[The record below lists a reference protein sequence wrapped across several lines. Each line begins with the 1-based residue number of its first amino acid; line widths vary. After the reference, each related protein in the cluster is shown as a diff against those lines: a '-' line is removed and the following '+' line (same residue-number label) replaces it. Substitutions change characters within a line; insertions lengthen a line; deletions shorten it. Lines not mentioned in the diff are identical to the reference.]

1 MIDKFTFGNIKKF
14 QMTFIS
20 TFTLKKTAVKTFS
33 VLFGL
38 CLLLSCSNQGG
49 YSLKIDIKDLPDQ
62 SKVFLK
68 YIDATNS
75 PITVDST
82 AAVNGIAT
90 FKGSQEFPAMHYLF
104 FENANGN
111 IPVILENASIEVKA
125 QKDSLNMAKLSGS
138 DQNTWFTEFVTTS
151 QGFSERA
158 NGIATDL
165 QNARAN
171 GKEAFIESLRE
182 EYMELQE
189 EAKSYEISFAAEHPA
204 SLITILLIERMFASK
219 AVEEQKIKELIE
231 GISPEIKQTDA
242 GKKLMTLWE
251 ANLSTA
257 IGSKAIDFSGP
268 NPNGEILSLS
278 NLKGKVTVIDFWA
291 AWCKPCRAE
300 NPNVVAVYNQYH
312 DKGLEIISISL
323 DKKKED
329 WITAIAADQ
338 MDWHHISSLAY
349 FSDPIAKQY
358 NINAIPATFILD
370 ENGTIVAKDLRGP
383 ALGAQIAKML
393 P

>member
-1 MIDKFTFGNIKKF
+1 MILNT
-14 QMTFIS
+14 TVL
-20 TFTLKKTAVKTFS
+20 LKKPFIKISAI
-33 VLFGL
+33 LFG
-38 CLLLSCSNQGG
+38 CAFFISCSNQAG
-49 YSLKIDIKDLPDQ
+49 YSLKVDIKDLPDG

-68 YIDATNS
+68 YIDASNS

-82 AAVNGIAT
+82 FTSNGLAN
-90 FKGSQEFPAMHYLF
+90 FKGSQNFPAMHYLF

-111 IPVILENASIEVKA
+111 IPVIIENANIEVAA
-125 QKDSLNMAKLSGS
+125 QKDSLNAAKLSGS
-138 DQNTWFTEFVTTS
+138 DQNTWFSEFVTTS

-182 EYMELQE
+182 EYLELQE
-189 EAKSYEISFAAEHPA
+189 EAKSYEISFAAEHPG
-204 SLITILLIERMFASK
+204 SLITVLLIERMFASK
-219 AVEEQKIKELIE
+219 AVEELKIKELIE
-231 GISPEIKQTDA
+231 AITPEIKESDA

-257 IGSKAIDFSGP
+257 IGSNAIDFSGP
-268 NPNGEILSLS
+268 NPNGEIISLS
-278 NLKGKVTVIDFWA
+278 NLKGKVTIIDFWA

-329 WITAIAADQ
+329 WIAAIAADQ

>member
-1 MIDKFTFGNIKKF
+1 MILNT
-14 QMTFIS
+14 TVL
-20 TFTLKKTAVKTFS
+20 LKKPFIKIAAIF
-33 VLFGL
+33 FG
-38 CLLLSCSNQGG
+38 CAFFISCSNQAG
-49 YSLKIDIKDLPDQ
+49 YSLKVDIKDLPDG

-68 YIDATNS
+68 YIDASNS

-82 AAVNGIAT
+82 FTSNGLAN
-90 FKGSQEFPAMHYLF
+90 FKGSQNFPAMHYLF

-111 IPVILENASIEVKA
+111 IPVIIENASIEVAA
-125 QKDSLNMAKLSGS
+125 QKDSLNAAKLSGS
-138 DQNTWFTEFVTTS
+138 DQNTWFSEFVTTS

-182 EYMELQE
+182 EYLELQE
-189 EAKSYEISFAAEHPA
+189 EAKSYEISFAAEHPG
-204 SLITILLIERMFASK
+204 SLITVLLIERMFASK
-219 AVEEQKIKELIE
+219 AVEELKIKELIE
-231 GISPEIKQTDA
+231 AITPEIKESDA

-257 IGSKAIDFSGP
+257 IGSNAIDFSGP
-268 NPNGEILSLS
+268 NPNGEIISLS
-278 NLKGKVTVIDFWA
+278 NLKGKVTIIDFWA

-300 NPNVVAVYNQYH
+300 NPNVVAVYSQYH

-329 WITAIAADQ
+329 WIAAIAADQ

>member
-1 MIDKFTFGNIKKF
+1 MILNT
-14 QMTFIS
+14 TVL
-20 TFTLKKTAVKTFS
+20 LKKPFIKIAAFF
-33 VLFGL
+33 FG
-38 CLLLSCSNQGG
+38 CAFFISCSNQAG
-49 YSLKIDIKDLPDQ
+49 YSLKVNIKDLPDG

-68 YIDATNS
+68 YIDASNS

-82 AAVNGIAT
+82 FTSNGLAN
-90 FKGSQEFPAMHYLF
+90 FKGSQNFPAMHYLF

-111 IPVILENASIEVKA
+111 IPVIIENASIEVAA
-125 QKDSLNMAKLSGS
+125 QKDSLNAAKLSGS
-138 DQNTWFTEFVTTS
+138 DQNTWFSEFVTTS

-182 EYMELQE
+182 EYLELQE
-189 EAKSYEISFAAEHPA
+189 EAKSYEISFAAEHPG
-204 SLITILLIERMFASK
+204 SLITVLLIERMFASK
-219 AVEEQKIKELIE
+219 AVEELKIKELIE
-231 GISPEIKQTDA
+231 AITPEIKESDA

-257 IGSKAIDFSGP
+257 IGSNAIDFSGP
-268 NPNGEILSLS
+268 NPNGEIISLS
-278 NLKGKVTVIDFWA
+278 NLKGKVTIIDFWA

-329 WITAIAADQ
+329 WIAAIAADQ

>member
-1 MIDKFTFGNIKKF
+1 
-14 QMTFIS
+14 
-20 TFTLKKTAVKTFS
+20 
-33 VLFGL
+33 
-38 CLLLSCSNQGG
+38 
-49 YSLKIDIKDLPDQ
+49 
-62 SKVFLK
+62 
-68 YIDATNS
+68 
-75 PITVDST
+75 
-82 AAVNGIAT
+82 
-90 FKGSQEFPAMHYLF
+90 
-104 FENANGN
+104 
-111 IPVILENASIEVKA
+111 
-125 QKDSLNMAKLSGS
+125 
-138 DQNTWFTEFVTTS
+138 VTTS

-171 GKEAFIESLRE
+171 GKDAFIESLRE
-182 EYMELQE
+182 EYLELQE
-189 EAKSYEISFAAEHPA
+189 EAKSYEISFAAEHPG
-204 SLITILLIERMFASK
+204 SLITVLLIERMFASK
-219 AVEEQKIKELIE
+219 AVEELKIKELIE
-231 GISPEIKQTDA
+231 AITPEIKESDA

-257 IGSKAIDFSGP
+257 IGSNAIDFSGP
-268 NPNGEILSLS
+268 NPNGEIISLS
-278 NLKGKVTVIDFWA
+278 NLKGKVTIIDFWA

-329 WITAIAADQ
+329 WIAAIAADQ

>member
-1 MIDKFTFGNIKKF
+1 MILNT
-14 QMTFIS
+14 TVL
-20 TFTLKKTAVKTFS
+20 LKKPFIKIAAI
-33 VLFGL
+33 LFG
-38 CLLLSCSNQGG
+38 CAFFISCSNQAG
-49 YSLKIDIKDLPDQ
+49 YSLKVDIKDLPDG

-68 YIDATNS
+68 YIDASNS

-82 AAVNGIAT
+82 FTSNGLAN
-90 FKGSQEFPAMHYLF
+90 FNGSQNFPAMHYLF

-111 IPVILENASIEVKA
+111 IPVIIENASIEVTA
-125 QKDSLNMAKLSGS
+125 QKDSLNAAKLSGS
-138 DQNTWFTEFVTTS
+138 DQNTWFSEFVTTS

-182 EYMELQE
+182 EYLELQE
-189 EAKSYEISFAAEHPA
+189 EAKSYEISFAAEHPG
-204 SLITILLIERMFASK
+204 SLITVLLIERMFASK
-219 AVEEQKIKELIE
+219 AVEELKIKELIE
-231 GISPEIKQTDA
+231 AITPEIKESDA

-257 IGSKAIDFSGP
+257 IGSNAIDFSGP
-268 NPNGEILSLS
+268 NPNGEIISLS
-278 NLKGKVTVIDFWA
+278 NLKGKVTIIDFWA

-329 WITAIAADQ
+329 WIAAIAADQ

>member
-1 MIDKFTFGNIKKF
+1 MILNT
-14 QMTFIS
+14 TVL
-20 TFTLKKTAVKTFS
+20 LKKPFIKISAI
-33 VLFGL
+33 LFG
-38 CLLLSCSNQGG
+38 CAFFISCSNQAG
-49 YSLKIDIKDLPDQ
+49 YSLKVNIKDLPDG

-68 YIDATNS
+68 YIDASNS

-82 AAVNGIAT
+82 FTSNGLAN
-90 FKGSQEFPAMHYLF
+90 FKGSQNFPAMHYLF

-111 IPVILENASIEVKA
+111 IPVIIENASIEVAA
-125 QKDSLNMAKLSGS
+125 QKDSLNAAKLSGS
-138 DQNTWFTEFVTTS
+138 DQNTWFSEFVTTS

-182 EYMELQE
+182 EYLELQE
-189 EAKSYEISFAAEHPA
+189 EAKSYEISFAAEHPG
-204 SLITILLIERMFASK
+204 SLITVLLIERMFASK
-219 AVEEQKIKELIE
+219 AVEELKIKELIE
-231 GISPEIKQTDA
+231 AITPEIKESDA

-257 IGSKAIDFSGP
+257 IGSNAIDFSGP
-268 NPNGEILSLS
+268 NPNGEIISLS
-278 NLKGKVTVIDFWA
+278 NLKGKVTIIDFWA

-329 WITAIAADQ
+329 WIAAIAADQ

>member
-1 MIDKFTFGNIKKF
+1 
-14 QMTFIS
+14 MTFIS
-20 TFTLKKTAVKTFS
+20 TFSIKKITVKS
-33 VLFGL
+33 ILVLFGL
-38 CLLLSCSNQGG
+38 SLMLACSNQGG
-49 YSLKIDIKDLPDQ
+49 YNLKIELKDLPDQ

-82 AAVNGIAT
+82 TVVNGLAT
-90 FKGSQEFPAMHYLF
+90 FEGSQEFPAMHYLF

-111 IPVILENASIEVKA
+111 IPVILENARIEVKA

-138 DQNTWFTEFVTTS
+138 DQNIWFSEFVTTS

-158 NGIATDL
+158 NGIANDL

-171 GKEAFIESLRE
+171 GKEAFIDSLRE

-189 EAKSYEISFAAEHPA
+189 EAKSYEINFAAEHPG
-204 SLITILLIERMFASK
+204 SLITVLLIERMFASK

-231 GISPEIKQTDA
+231 AISPEIKQTDA
-242 GKKLMTLWE
+242 GKKLMSLWE

-268 NPNGEILSLS
+268 NQNGETLSLS
-278 NLKGKVTVIDFWA
+278 ALKGKVTIIDFWA

-312 DKGLEIISISL
+312 EKGLEIISISL

-329 WITAIAADQ
+329 WIAAIAADQ

-370 ENGTIVAKDLRGP
+370 EDGVLVAKDLRGA
-383 ALGAQIAKML
+383 ALEAQIAKML

>member
-1 MIDKFTFGNIKKF
+1 MILNT
-14 QMTFIS
+14 TVL
-20 TFTLKKTAVKTFS
+20 LKKPFIKIAAIF
-33 VLFGL
+33 FG
-38 CLLLSCSNQGG
+38 CAFFISCSNQAG
-49 YSLKIDIKDLPDQ
+49 YSLKVDIKDLPDG

-68 YIDATNS
+68 YIDASNS

-82 AAVNGIAT
+82 FTSNGLAN
-90 FKGSQEFPAMHYLF
+90 FKGSQNFPAMHYLF

-111 IPVILENASIEVKA
+111 IPVIIENASIEVAA
-125 QKDSLNMAKLSGS
+125 QKDSLNAAKLSGS
-138 DQNTWFTEFVTTS
+138 DQNTWFSEFVTTS

-182 EYMELQE
+182 EYLELQE
-189 EAKSYEISFAAEHPA
+189 EAKSYEISFAAEHPG
-204 SLITILLIERMFASK
+204 SLITVLLIERMFASK
-219 AVEEQKIKELIE
+219 AVEELKIKELIE
-231 GISPEIKQTDA
+231 AITPEIKESDA

-257 IGSKAIDFSGP
+257 IGSNAIDFSGP
-268 NPNGEILSLS
+268 NPNGEIISLS
-278 NLKGKVTVIDFWA
+278 NLKGKVTIIDFWA

-329 WITAIAADQ
+329 WIAAIAADQ

>member
-1 MIDKFTFGNIKKF
+1 
-14 QMTFIS
+14 MTFIS
-20 TFTLKKTAVKTFS
+20 TFSLKKITVKSILVF
-33 VLFGL
+33 FGL
-38 CLLLSCSNQGG
+38 GLMLACSNQGG
-49 YSLKIDIKDLPDQ
+49 YSLKIEVKDLPDQ

-82 AAVNGIAT
+82 AAVNGLAT

-111 IPVILENASIEVKA
+111 IPVILENARIEVKA

-138 DQNTWFTEFVTTS
+138 DQNIWFSEFVNTS

-158 NGIATDL
+158 NGIANDL

-171 GKEAFIESLRE
+171 GKEAFIDSLRE

-189 EAKSYEISFAAEHPA
+189 EAKSYEINFAAEHPG
-204 SLITILLIERMFASK
+204 SLITVLLIERMFASK
-219 AVEEQKIKELIE
+219 TVEEQKIKELIE
-231 GISPEIKQTDA
+231 ALSSEIKQTDA
-242 GKKLMTLWE
+242 GKKLLTLWE

-268 NPNGEILSLS
+268 NPNGEILSLAT
-278 NLKGKVTVIDFWA
+278 LKGKVTIIDFWA

-300 NPNVVAVYNQYH
+300 NPNVVAVYNEYH
-312 DKGLEIISISL
+312 EKGLEIISISL
-323 DKKKED
+323 DKNKED
-329 WITAIAADQ
+329 WVAAIAADQ
-338 MDWHHISSLAY
+338 MNWHHISSLAY
-349 FSDPIAKQY
+349 FNDPIAKQY

-370 ENGTIVAKDLRGP
+370 ENGIIVAKDLRGA

>member
-1 MIDKFTFGNIKKF
+1 MILNT
-14 QMTFIS
+14 TVL
-20 TFTLKKTAVKTFS
+20 LKKPFIKLVAI
-33 VLFGL
+33 LFG
-38 CLLLSCSNQGG
+38 CAFFISCSNQAG
-49 YSLKIDIKDLPDQ
+49 YSLKVDIKDLPDG

-68 YIDATNS
+68 YIDASNS

-82 AAVNGIAT
+82 FTSNGLAN
-90 FKGSQEFPAMHYLF
+90 FKGSQNFPAMHYLF

-111 IPVILENASIEVKA
+111 IPVIIENASIEVAA
-125 QKDSLNMAKLSGS
+125 QKDSLNAAKLSGS
-138 DQNTWFTEFVTTS
+138 DQNTWFSEFVTTS

-182 EYMELQE
+182 EYLELQE
-189 EAKSYEISFAAEHPA
+189 EAKSYEISFAAEHPG
-204 SLITILLIERMFASK
+204 SLITVLLIERMFASK
-219 AVEEQKIKELIE
+219 AVEELKIKELIE
-231 GISPEIKQTDA
+231 AITPEIKESDA

-257 IGSKAIDFSGP
+257 IGSNAIDFSGP
-268 NPNGEILSLS
+268 NPTGEIISLS
-278 NLKGKVTVIDFWA
+278 NLKGKVTIIDFWA

-329 WITAIAADQ
+329 WIAAIAADQ

>member
-1 MIDKFTFGNIKKF
+1 MILNTTIL
-14 QMTFIS
+14 
-20 TFTLKKTAVKTFS
+20 LKKPFIKIAAI
-33 VLFGL
+33 LFGCAFL
-38 CLLLSCSNQGG
+38 ISCSNQSG
-49 YSLKIDIKDLPDQ
+49 YSLKVDIKDLPDG

-68 YIDATNS
+68 YIDASNS

-82 AAVNGIAT
+82 FTSNGLAN
-90 FKGSQEFPAMHYLF
+90 FKGSQNFPAMHYLF

-111 IPVILENASIEVKA
+111 IPVIIENASIEVAA
-125 QKDSLNMAKLSGS
+125 QKDSLNAAKLSGS
-138 DQNTWFTEFVTTS
+138 DQNTWFSEFVTTS

-182 EYMELQE
+182 EYLELQE
-189 EAKSYEISFAAEHPA
+189 EAKSYEISFAAEHPG
-204 SLITILLIERMFASK
+204 SLITVLLIERMFASK
-219 AVEEQKIKELIE
+219 AVEELKIKELIE
-231 GISPEIKQTDA
+231 AITPEIKESDA

-257 IGSKAIDFSGP
+257 IGSNAIDFSGP
-268 NPNGEILSLS
+268 NPNGEIISLS
-278 NLKGKVTVIDFWA
+278 NLKGKVTIIDFWA

-329 WITAIAADQ
+329 WIAAIAADQ

>member
-1 MIDKFTFGNIKKF
+1 
-14 QMTFIS
+14 MTFIPTLS
-20 TFTLKKTAVKTFS
+20 LKKFTIKS
-33 VLFGL
+33 ILVLSGISL
-38 CLLLSCSNQGG
+38 ILACSNQGG
-49 YSLKIDIKDLPDQ
+49 YSLKIEVKDLPDQ

-68 YIDATNS
+68 YIDVTNS

-82 AAVNGIAT
+82 ASVNGVAT
-90 FKGSQEFPAMHYLF
+90 FKGTQEFPAMHYLF

-111 IPVILENASIEVKA
+111 IPVILENARIEVKA

-138 DQNTWFTEFVTTS
+138 DQNIWFSEFVNTS

-158 NGIATDL
+158 NGIANDL

-171 GKEAFIESLRE
+171 GKEAFIDSLRE

-189 EAKSYEISFAAEHPA
+189 EAKSYEINFAAEHPG
-204 SLITILLIERMFASK
+204 SLITVLLIERMFASK
-219 AVEEQKIKELIE
+219 TVEEQKIKELIE
-231 GISPEIKQTDA
+231 ALSSEIKQTDA
-242 GKKLMTLWE
+242 GKKLLTLWE

-268 NPNGEILSLS
+268 NPNGEILSLAT
-278 NLKGKVTVIDFWA
+278 LKGKVTIIDFWA

-300 NPNVVAVYNQYH
+300 NPNVVAVYNEYH
-312 DKGLEIISISL
+312 EKGLEIISISL
-323 DKKKED
+323 DKNKED
-329 WITAIAADQ
+329 WVAAIAADQ
-338 MDWHHISSLAY
+338 MNWHHISSLAY
-349 FSDPIAKQY
+349 FNDPIAKQY

-370 ENGTIVAKDLRGP
+370 ENGIIVAKDLRGA

>member
-1 MIDKFTFGNIKKF
+1 MILNT
-14 QMTFIS
+14 TVL
-20 TFTLKKTAVKTFS
+20 LKKPFIKLVAI
-33 VLFGL
+33 LFG
-38 CLLLSCSNQGG
+38 CAFFISCSNQAG
-49 YSLKIDIKDLPDQ
+49 YSLKVDIKDLPDG

-68 YIDATNS
+68 YIDASNS

-82 AAVNGIAT
+82 FTSNGLAN
-90 FKGSQEFPAMHYLF
+90 FKGSQNFPAMHYLF

-111 IPVILENASIEVKA
+111 IPVIIENASIEVAA
-125 QKDSLNMAKLSGS
+125 QKDSLNAAKLSGS
-138 DQNTWFTEFVTTS
+138 DQNTWFSEFVTTS

-182 EYMELQE
+182 EYLELQE
-189 EAKSYEISFAAEHPA
+189 EAKSYEISFAAEHPG
-204 SLITILLIERMFASK
+204 SLITVLLIERMFASK
-219 AVEEQKIKELIE
+219 AVEELKIKELIE
-231 GISPEIKQTDA
+231 AITPEIKESDA

-257 IGSKAIDFSGP
+257 IGSNAIDFSGP
-268 NPNGEILSLS
+268 NPNGEIISLS
-278 NLKGKVTVIDFWA
+278 NLKGKVTIIDFWA

-329 WITAIAADQ
+329 WIAAIAADQ

>member
-1 MIDKFTFGNIKKF
+1 MILNT
-14 QMTFIS
+14 TVL
-20 TFTLKKTAVKTFS
+20 LKKPFIKIAAIF
-33 VLFGL
+33 FG
-38 CLLLSCSNQGG
+38 CAFFISCSNQAG
-49 YSLKIDIKDLPDQ
+49 YSLKVDIKDFPDG

-68 YIDATNS
+68 YIDASNS

-82 AAVNGIAT
+82 FTSNGLAN
-90 FKGSQEFPAMHYLF
+90 FKGSQNFPAMHYLF

-111 IPVILENASIEVKA
+111 IPVIIENASIEVAA
-125 QKDSLNMAKLSGS
+125 QKDSLNAAKLSGS
-138 DQNTWFTEFVTTS
+138 DQHTWFSEFVTTS

-182 EYMELQE
+182 EYLELQE
-189 EAKSYEISFAAEHPA
+189 EAKSYEISFAAEHPG
-204 SLITILLIERMFASK
+204 SLITVLLIERMFASK
-219 AVEEQKIKELIE
+219 AVEELKIKELIE
-231 GISPEIKQTDA
+231 AITPEIKESDA

-257 IGSKAIDFSGP
+257 IGSNAIDFSGP
-268 NPNGEILSLS
+268 NPNGEIISLS
-278 NLKGKVTVIDFWA
+278 NLKGKVTIIDFWA

-329 WITAIAADQ
+329 WIAAIAADQ

>member
-1 MIDKFTFGNIKKF
+1 
-14 QMTFIS
+14 MTFIS
-20 TFTLKKTAVKTFS
+20 TFSLKKITVKS
-33 VLFGL
+33 ILVLFGL
-38 CLLLSCSNQGG
+38 SLMLACSNQGG
-49 YSLKIDIKDLPDQ
+49 YTLKIELKDLPDQ

-82 AAVNGIAT
+82 TVVNELAT
-90 FKGSQEFPAMHYLF
+90 FEGFQEFPAMHYLF

-111 IPVILENASIEVKA
+111 IPVILENARIEVKA

-138 DQNTWFTEFVTTS
+138 DQNIWFSEFVTTS

-158 NGIATDL
+158 NGIANDL
-165 QNARAN
+165 QNARAD
-171 GKEAFIESLRE
+171 GKEAFIDSLRE

-189 EAKSYEISFAAEHPA
+189 EAKSYEINFAAEHPG
-204 SLITILLIERMFASK
+204 SLITVLLIERMFASK

-231 GISPEIKQTDA
+231 ASSPEIKQTDA
-242 GKKLMTLWE
+242 GKKLMSLWE

-268 NPNGEILSLS
+268 NPNGETISLS
-278 NLKGKVTVIDFWA
+278 ALKGKVTIIDFWA

-312 DKGLEIISISL
+312 EKGLEIISISL
-323 DKKKED
+323 DKKKR
-329 WITAIAADQ
+329 IGSQ
-338 MDWHHISSLAY
+338 
-349 FSDPIAKQY
+349 Q
-358 NINAIPATFILD
+358 
-370 ENGTIVAKDLRGP
+370 
-383 ALGAQIAKML
+383 
-393 P
+393 